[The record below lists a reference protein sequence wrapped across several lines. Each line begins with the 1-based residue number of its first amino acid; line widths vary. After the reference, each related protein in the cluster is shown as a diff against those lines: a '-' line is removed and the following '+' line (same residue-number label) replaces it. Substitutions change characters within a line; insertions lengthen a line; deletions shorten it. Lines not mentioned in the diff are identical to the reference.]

1 MMMPMKESTK
11 MSREKQRAFIPQ
23 NVTEQMQYTHMKEAQ
38 ERALKGPKAVAAVEE
53 LIGRELTANERK
65 IVIAEGYTPDYY
77 LDSKDIITRGVG
89 QTKEYMD
96 QDFDQVM
103 EAKDKE
109 LRAYVDDYST
119 LNPRLQDALFSNNY
133 RGSLAQSPRTRKL
146 INDKEYSA
154 AAVEFLKNDEYL
166 NENTSQGI
174 KNRFEETA
182 AALRE
187 QAGESTW
194 MDGINSLGRQVK
206 SKFKDTFRP
215 AVRAVEG
222 VVDDFSEGA
231 VNMYDAATDAATD
244 IFGGVEQ
251 PASFDEISPTRF
263 AGHIAYENGMS
274 LDELQALNPEVEITR
289 GSMGRALQ
297 AGQKLRVG
305 SGWYENMA

>member
-1 MMMPMKESTK
+1 
-11 MSREKQRAFIPQ
+11 MSEEKQRAFIPQ

-77 LDSKDIITRGVG
+77 LDSKDIITKGVG

-103 EAKDKE
+103 KSKDKE
-109 LRAYVDDYST
+109 LRAYVDDYDT

-133 RGSLAQSPRTRKL
+133 RGSLAQSPRARKL
-146 INDKEYSA
+146 INDGEYGA

-187 QAGESTW
+187 QADESTW

-231 VNMYDAATDAATD
+231 VNMYDAATDAATN

-251 PASFDEISPTRF
+251 PPSFDEIGPTRF
-263 AGHIAYENGMS
+263 AGHIAYENGMT

-305 SGWYENMA
+305 SSWYENLA